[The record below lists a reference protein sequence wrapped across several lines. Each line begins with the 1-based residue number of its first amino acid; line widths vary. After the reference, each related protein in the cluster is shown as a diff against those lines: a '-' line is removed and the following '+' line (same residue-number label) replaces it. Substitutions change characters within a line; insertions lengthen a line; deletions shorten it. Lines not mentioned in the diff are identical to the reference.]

1 MGNKEQE
8 KAIPVGQKTERNPV
22 GLFLLFISFS
32 VIPIP
37 GYPEAAVVMIAAIVG
52 RLPKFYPEELRS

>member
-1 MGNKEQE
+1 MGDKEQE
-8 KAIPVGQKTERNPV
+8 KAIPVGQKTGRNPL

-52 RLPKFYPEELRS
+52 KTPKIPTRELRS